1 MDRVSMIKLS
11 NKTQQSF
18 IYYRLNNPYKPNS
31 LVERKFTYQELIGAK
46 LTTIVLLREQE
57 IFSPRKF
64 LQKFSI
70 GSNESLISIVWFYVG
85 NNLEQDRYYDFI
97 ERLKA
102 QKYPDLL
109 IKSKDYN
116 RFIKLVDPYFYI
128 KIPRIEVSYDS
139 KNL

>member
-1 MDRVSMIKLS
+1 MIKLS

-18 IYYRLNNPYKPNS
+18 IYYRLNNPYKPTS
-31 LVERKFTYQELIGAK
+31 IVECKFTYQELIGAK